1 MLDEDEVN
9 CFLTYFFPEEMDFLM
24 VCGVLRSFR
33 LRLSVRIFREMLI
46 SYDRTSVLADEA
58 VQLIL
63 LCFIKCWIT

>member
-33 LRLSVRIFREMLI
+33 LRLSVRIFREIL
-46 SYDRTSVLADEA
+46 SLYDHTSVLADEA
-58 VQLIL
+58 VQLLL